1 MKIKYITT
9 AIDYPNSLPH
19 IGHAYEK
26 ILADFYNRYYKQ
38 KGENTFYQTG
48 TDEHGIKIYNT
59 AKNNKV
65 TPKKLVDSNSKKFKE
80 FYKKLNIEYDNF
92 VRTSDKKNH
101 WPGVQNLWNELIK
114 SGDLFLKKYNA
125 KYCIGCESFKTDSEL
140 IDGFCEYHP
149 TKKLENVEEEN

>member
-80 FYKKLNIEYDNF
+80 FYRILNMTTLLE
-92 VRTSDKKNH
+92 
-101 WPGVQNLWNELIK
+101 LLIK
-114 SGDLFLKKYNA
+114 KI
-125 KYCIGCESFKTDSEL
+125 IGPVYKTY
-140 IDGFCEYHP
+140 GM
-149 TKKLENVEEEN
+149 N